1 VTSGAPA
8 GIHDLAH
15 LADFVA
21 RQRAHA
27 ALIAETAGGFVVES
41 TDPVAKR
48 WWATVASRHGWHAEL
63 WADRYP
69 TIPGLDLD
77 RATAAARPALQAV
90 ADSLTGGASD
100 DERTARYQ
108 AVVDRLRT
116 DLSAVRRSLDD
127 RLDAPTARVLDLVL
141 TDLNLPHP
149 DLPHPDLPHPPN

>member
-1 VTSGAPA
+1 VKSGAPA
-8 GIHDLAH
+8 GVHDVADLAD
-15 LADFVA
+15 LAEFVA

-27 ALIAETAGGFVVES
+27 VLIAETAGAFVVES
-41 TDPVAKR
+41 TEPAAKR
-48 WWATVASRHGWHAEL
+48 WWASVASRHGWQAEL

-69 TIPGLDLD
+69 AVPGLDLD

-108 AVVDRLRT
+108 AAVDRLRT

-127 RLDAPTARVLDLVL
+127 RLDAPTARVIDLVL
-141 TDLNLPHP
+141 A
-149 DLPHPDLPHPPN
+149 DLPNPPDLPHPPN